1 MLQLTSERR
10 GPLSHLS
17 GDGWGSHHHL
27 VHRDRDRGGPTVG
40 WLVAGVVVVGLGAL
54 AWTYLGP
61 DLRRYLKLH
70 SM

>member
-1 MLQLTSERR
+1 M
-10 GPLSHLS
+10 S
-17 GDGWGSHHHL
+17 GDDRGGYFPIAD
-27 VHRDRDRGGPTVG
+27 RDRDRGGPTVG